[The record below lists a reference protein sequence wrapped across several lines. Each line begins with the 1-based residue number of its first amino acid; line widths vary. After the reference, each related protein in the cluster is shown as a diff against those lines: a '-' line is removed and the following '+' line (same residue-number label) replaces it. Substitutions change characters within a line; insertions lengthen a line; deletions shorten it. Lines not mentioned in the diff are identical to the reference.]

1 MKINEFFIFFLK
13 NWKNFISSVLML
25 LNCLIKRYEWIY
37 VFILWNWYVV
47 DEIKIIFNE
56 KILFI
61 KLKSNK

>member
-37 VFILWNWYVV
+37 VFILWNWNVV

-61 KLKSNK
+61 ELKSNK

>member
-47 DEIKIIFNE
+47 DEIKFIFNE

-61 KLKSNK
+61 ELKNNK

>member
-61 KLKSNK
+61 ELKSNK